1 MSNSEL
7 PPTNPLSAP
16 LSTTTNN
23 QQQKESTALHEHI
36 IEHLEL
42 LAEKADIQ
50 IEKYLTGKLLVK
62 KVTREQTIHIPVVLK
77 EEVLVIEYQEG
88 NLTSNIDNGS
98 EGLVSAPSIILN
110 GESITL
116 NDKQMIE
123 IPLYREQAVVHKTV
137 VITEKV
143 DIGKLT
149 TQHSIN
155 QSVVLRHEE
164 LDVKETKLD

>member
-16 LSTTTNN
+16 LSNTINN
-23 QQQKESTALHEHI
+23 QQQKESTASHEHI

-50 IEKYLTGKLLVK
+50 VEKYLTGKLVVK
-62 KVTREQTIHIPVVLK
+62 KVIREQTIHIPVVLK

-88 NLTSNIDNGS
+88 NLAINIDDGS
-98 EGLVSAPSIILN
+98 EGLVNAPSIILN

-123 IPLYREQAVVHKTV
+123 IPLYREQAVVHKTA

>member
-7 PPTNPLSAP
+7 PPTNLLSAP
-16 LSTTTNN
+16 LSSTINN
-23 QQQKESTALHEHI
+23 QPQESNVPQEQI

-50 IEKYLTGKLLVK
+50 IEKKLTGKLLVK
-62 KVTREQTIHIPVVLK
+62 KVIREQTIHIPVVLK

-88 NLTSNIDNGS
+88 NLTTNIDDGS
-98 EGLVSAPSIILN
+98 EGLVSAPSITLN
-110 GESITL
+110 GELITL

-149 TQHSIN
+149 TQHSVN

-164 LDVKETKLD
+164 LDIKETKLD

>member
-7 PPTNPLSAP
+7 PPTNLLSAP
-16 LSTTTNN
+16 LSSTINN
-23 QQQKESTALHEHI
+23 QPQESNVPQEQI

-50 IEKYLTGKLLVK
+50 IEKKLTGKLLVK
-62 KVTREQTIHIPVVLK
+62 KVIREQTIHIPVVLK

-88 NLTSNIDNGS
+88 NLTTNIDDAS
-98 EGLVSAPSIILN
+98 ESLVNAPSITLN
-110 GESITL
+110 GELITL

-149 TQHSIN
+149 TQHSVN

>member
-16 LSTTTNN
+16 LSTTINN
-23 QQQKESTALHEHI
+23 QPQESTALHEHI

-62 KVTREQTIHIPVVLK
+62 KVIREQTIHIPVVLK

-88 NLTSNIDNGS
+88 NLTTNIDDAS
-98 EGLVSAPSIILN
+98 ESLVNAPSIILN

-149 TQHSIN
+149 TQHSVN

>member
-1 MSNSEL
+1 M
-7 PPTNPLSAP
+7 
-16 LSTTTNN
+16 
-23 QQQKESTALHEHI
+23 
-36 IEHLEL
+36 
-42 LAEKADIQ
+42 
-50 IEKYLTGKLLVK
+50 VK
-62 KVTREQTIHIPVVLK
+62 KVIREQTIHIPVVLK

-88 NLTSNIDNGS
+88 NLAINIDDGS
-98 EGLVSAPSIILN
+98 EGLVSAPSITLN
-110 GESITL
+110 GELITL

-149 TQHSIN
+149 TQHSLN

-164 LDVKETKLD
+164 LDIKETKLD

>member
-7 PPTNPLSAP
+7 PPTNLLSAP
-16 LSTTTNN
+16 LSSTINN
-23 QQQKESTALHEHI
+23 QPQESNVPQEQI

-42 LAEKADIQ
+42 LAEKADIKV
-50 IEKYLTGKLLVK
+50 EKYLTGKLLVK
-62 KVTREQTIHIPVVLK
+62 KVIREQTIHIPVVLK
-77 EEVLVIEYQEG
+77 EEVLIIEYQEG
-88 NLTSNIDNGS
+88 NLTTNIDDAS
-98 EGLVSAPSIILN
+98 EGLVSAPSITLN

-149 TQHSIN
+149 TQHSVN

>member
-16 LSTTTNN
+16 LSTTINN
-23 QQQKESTALHEHI
+23 QPQESTALHEHI

-50 IEKYLTGKLLVK
+50 VEKYLTGKLLVK
-62 KVTREQTIHIPVVLK
+62 KVIREQTIHIPVVLK

-88 NLTSNIDNGS
+88 NLTTNIDDGS
-98 EGLVSAPSIILN
+98 EGLVSVPSIILN

-149 TQHSIN
+149 TQHSVN

-164 LDVKETKLD
+164 LDIKETKLD

>member
-16 LSTTTNN
+16 LNTTINN
-23 QQQKESTALHEHI
+23 QPQESIASHEHI

-50 IEKYLTGKLLVK
+50 VEKYLTGKLLVK
-62 KVTREQTIHIPVVLK
+62 KVIREQTIHIPVVLK

-88 NLTSNIDNGS
+88 NLTTNIDDGS
-98 EGLVSAPSIILN
+98 EGLVNVPSIILN

-116 NDKQMIE
+116 KDKQMIE

-137 VITEKV
+137 VVTEKV

-149 TQHSIN
+149 TQHSVN

-164 LDVKETKLD
+164 LDIKETKLD

>member
-16 LSTTTNN
+16 LSTTINN
-23 QQQKESTALHEHI
+23 QPQESTALHEHI

-62 KVTREQTIHIPVVLK
+62 KVIREQTIHIPVVLK

-88 NLTSNIDNGS
+88 NLTTNIDDAS
-98 EGLVSAPSIILN
+98 ESLVNAPSITLN
-110 GESITL
+110 GELITL

-149 TQHSIN
+149 TQHSVN

>member
-7 PPTNPLSAP
+7 PPTNLLSAP
-16 LSTTTNN
+16 LSSTINN
-23 QQQKESTALHEHI
+23 QPQESNVPQEQI

-50 IEKYLTGKLLVK
+50 IEKKLTGKLLVK
-62 KVTREQTIHIPVVLK
+62 KVIREQTIHIPVVLK

-88 NLTSNIDNGS
+88 NLTTNIDDGS
-98 EGLVSAPSIILN
+98 EGLVSAPSITLN

-116 NDKQMIE
+116 KDKQMIE
-123 IPLYREQAVVHKTV
+123 IPLYREQVVVHKTV

>member
-7 PPTNPLSAP
+7 PPTNPLISP
-16 LSTTTNN
+16 LSTTINN
-23 QQQKESTALHEHI
+23 QRQKESTASHEHI
-36 IEHLEL
+36 IERLEL
-42 LAEKADIQ
+42 LAEKADVQ

-62 KVTREQTIHIPVVLK
+62 KVIREQTIHIPVVLK

-88 NLTSNIDNGS
+88 KLPSNINDVS
-98 EGLVSAPSIILN
+98 EGLVNAPSIILN

-149 TQHSIN
+149 TQHSVN
-155 QSVVLRHEE
+155 QSVLLRHEE
-164 LDVKETKLD
+164 LDIKETKLD

>member
-7 PPTNPLSAP
+7 PPTNLLSAP
-16 LSTTTNN
+16 LSSTINN
-23 QQQKESTALHEHI
+23 QPQESNVPQEHI
-36 IEHLEL
+36 IERLEL
-42 LAEKADIQ
+42 LAEKAEIQ
-50 IEKYLTGKLLVK
+50 IEKKLTGKLLVK
-62 KVTREQTIHIPVVLK
+62 KVIREQTIHIPVVLK

-88 NLTSNIDNGS
+88 NLTTNIDDGS
-98 EGLVSAPSIILN
+98 EGLVSAPSITLN

-164 LDVKETKLD
+164 LDVKENKLD

>member
-16 LSTTTNN
+16 LSSTINN
-23 QQQKESTALHEHI
+23 QPQESTASHEHI
-36 IEHLEL
+36 IENLEL
-42 LAEKADIQ
+42 LAEKADIEV
-50 IEKYLTGKLLVK
+50 EKYLTGKLVVK
-62 KVTREQTIHIPVVLK
+62 KVIREQTIHIPVVLK

-88 NLTSNIDNGS
+88 NLTSNIDDGS
-98 EGLVSAPSIILN
+98 EGLVSAPSITLN

-149 TQHSIN
+149 TQHSVN

-164 LDVKETKLD
+164 LDIKETKLD

>member
-16 LSTTTNN
+16 LSTTINN
-23 QQQKESTALHEHI
+23 QPQESTALHEHI

-50 IEKYLTGKLLVK
+50 VEKYLTGKLLVK
-62 KVTREQTIHIPVVLK
+62 KVIREQTIHIPVVLK
-77 EEVLVIEYQEG
+77 DEVLVIEYQEG
-88 NLTSNIDNGS
+88 NLTSNIEDGS
-98 EGLVSAPSIILN
+98 ESLVSAPSIVLN

-149 TQHSIN
+149 TQHSVN